1 MNINL
6 IPGVNV
12 TPELTNK
19 ILSKNDYLESDSRL
33 RFSSAPWAK
42 EMGNSSISILGLG
55 GIGSYVAYFISR
67 LGPSVLYIQDFDT
80 VEGVNMA
87 GQMFSIS
94 DVGYFKTNAVSA
106 LINRYSPGVEI
117 VKINKKVEEGFMP
130 ESPIVITGFDNM
142 EARKTSYVGWK
153 SYIKKAVNSAEEE
166 GLTQE
171 VNDIKKKALFID
183 GRLAAETLQMI
194 VIRGDQEDLMKEY
207 EDKYLFSSEEALD
220 LVCSYKQTSHIA
232 GMLGSLITSTVVNF
246 ITNNASGFD
255 FSPINFFTEFDAQT
269 MNFKIL

>member
-6 IPGVNV
+6 IPGVNI

-19 ILSKNDYLESDSRL
+19 ILNKNDYLESDSRL

-42 EMGNSSISILGLG
+42 EMGSSSISILGLG

-87 GQMFSIS
+87 GQMFSIENI
-94 DVGYFKTNAVSA
+94 GYSKTNAVSA
-106 LINRYSPGVEI
+106 LVNKYSPGVEI
-117 VKINKKVEEGFMP
+117 VKIDKKVEEGFMP

-142 EARKTSYVGWK
+142 EARKTSYAGWK
-153 SYIKKAVNSAEEE
+153 KYVNRAVISAEEE
-166 GLTQE
+166 GLTQA